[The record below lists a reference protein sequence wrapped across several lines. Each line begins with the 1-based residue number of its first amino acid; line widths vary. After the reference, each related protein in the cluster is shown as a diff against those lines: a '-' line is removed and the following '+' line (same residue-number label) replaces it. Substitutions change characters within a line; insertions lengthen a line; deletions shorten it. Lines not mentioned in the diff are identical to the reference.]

1 MNNNNKFTMQNNF
14 QLPKYRFKTYELI
27 FRNRLETI
35 SSVIDNNTDSDSSQ
49 NAPLRRVVPVHVGGA
64 VSSDGVDH
72 AVQRGGGEAAA

>member
-1 MNNNNKFTMQNNF
+1 MNNNNTLTMQNNF

-27 FRNRLETI
+27 FRNRLEAI
-35 SSVIDNNTDSDSSQ
+35 SSVIDNTDSDSSQ
-49 NAPLRRVVPVHVGGA
+49 NAALRRVVPVHVGGA